1 MEAPGVWKSRLAL
14 KTQVKQRLASWHRRS
29 GACRKRPGLYPKRAH
44 PHLRARPRPGPQR
57 PLYIMSCMS
66 EPPAVPAHSRRHTPL
81 DRLLSQFDQALRT
94 LAAAPHAERPNPAT
108 ALPEHELTTAE
119 RAHAVGLM
127 RVNHAGEVAAQ
138 ALYHGQAFTAS
149 AGQTRT
155 TLLQAA
161 KEEGDH
167 LAWCA
172 ERLNELGSRTS
183 LLDPLWYAGSFA
195 IGALAGLAGDRTSL
209 GFVAETE
216 RQVEQHL
223 SSHIDRLPPNDERS
237 RAIVQ
242 QMKADERQHGQN
254 ALHAGGREL
263 PSPIRR
269 LMRATARIMTST
281 SYWV

>member
-1 MEAPGVWKSRLAL
+1 MCQPSDL
-14 KTQVKQRLASWHRRS
+14 
-29 GACRKRPGLYPKRAH
+29 PDD
-44 PHLRARPRPGPQR
+44 
-57 PLYIMSCMS
+57 
-66 EPPAVPAHSRRHTPL
+66 SRR
-81 DRLLSQFDQALRT
+81 LSPVDQLISHFDQALRT
-94 LAAAPHAERPNPAT
+94 LAAAPHADRPSPAT
-108 ALPEHELTTAE
+108 ALPEAELTTAE
-119 RAHAVGLM
+119 RTRAAGLM

-138 ALYHGQAFTAS
+138 ALYHGQALTAA
-149 AGQTRT
+149 AGTTRT
-155 TLLQAA
+155 KLLQAA
-161 KEEGDH
+161 QEEGDH

-172 ERLNELGSRTS
+172 ERLSDLGSRTS

-223 SSHIDRLPPNDERS
+223 TSHLNRLPQNDERS
-237 RAIVQ
+237 RAIVD
-242 QMKADERQHGQN
+242 QMQADERQHGQD